1 MTKFYVVVC
10 LLGVM
15 SLTQTFKVT
24 PQPPTWPSAFSVDFH
39 EVYRFINI
47 SAIPSNDGAWYYD
60 YNIRRARFD
69 HLQGQSNYFCQGR
82 GLTLK
87 DNHSDCHLIFATEMY
102 VHYPREKQCCRCS
115 MRFGPGVRIGPDTI
129 LEHRACGPAEGC
141 TVLKPAWLTGAKYIG
156 KQTISGMV
164 CHGWEKQ
171 GAVAADRWYQREDGT
186 PCQYW
191 EMLSIPAHLLHT
203 MTFNVS
209 TYKVGPVQRSVF
221 DVPHYCN
228 ITCPN
233 PYP

>member
-1 MTKFYVVVC
+1 MTKVYALVC

-24 PQPPTWPSAFSVDFH
+24 PHPPTWPSAFSVGFH
-39 EVYRFINI
+39 EDWNI
-47 SAIPSNDGAWYYD
+47 SVIPSSDGAWYYD

-87 DNHSDCHLIFATEMY
+87 DNHSDCHLIFATDMY
-102 VHYPREKQCCRCS
+102 VHYAREKQCC
-115 MRFGPGVRIGPDTI
+115 
-129 LEHRACGPAEGC
+129 RACGPAEGC

-171 GAVAADRWYQREDGT
+171 GAQAADRWYQTEDGT

-191 EMLSIPAHLLHT
+191 EMYRIPTHPLHT
-203 MTFNVS
+203 MTFNIS

-221 DVPHYCN
+221 DVPDYCS

-233 PYP
+233 PWKPHGEY

>member
-1 MTKFYVVVC
+1 MTKVYALVC

-24 PQPPTWPSAFSVDFH
+24 PHPPTWPSAFSVGFH
-39 EVYRFINI
+39 EDWNI
-47 SAIPSNDGAWYYD
+47 SVIPSSDGAWYYD

-87 DNHSDCHLIFATEMY
+87 DNHSDCHLIFATDMY
-102 VHYPREKQCCRCS
+102 VHYAREKQCC
-115 MRFGPGVRIGPDTI
+115 
-129 LEHRACGPAEGC
+129 RACGPAEGC

-171 GAVAADRWYQREDGT
+171 GAQAADRWYQTEDGT

-191 EMLSIPAHLLHT
+191 RCIESRHILSTP
-203 MTFNVS
+203 
-209 TYKVGPVQRSVF
+209 
-221 DVPHYCN
+221 
-228 ITCPN
+228 
-233 PYP
+233 